1 LKEQRLILVFLQTLL
16 LSSSVLAQDNKDI
29 KTKLTFNETLHKIES
44 TLNIVN
50 KKLNLSSKYID
61 EFVTNKKDN
70 TLYTYSYIRI
80 ETTLEKVES
89 DSMNFEPN
97 IDIRLHLPKLKEK
110 LSITIDNN
118 DNRINNKY
126 QDSNEKIHYKD
137 DKYNIGLLYNTIN
150 NNFNIKLNAG
160 VKVTKSPYLFTKL
173 DIKKNLKINNKN
185 HLTLEQRFKYSNKFE
200 LDSYSII
207 NYTHKL
213 NQNLDI
219 SNYNEYYINS
229 DIKNDNLYTSL
240 RLSQKIKKNSYINYV
255 TSIDSNDEKSN
266 FKIKEYKTYISYRK
280 FLRNWFYYDIVPSIS
295 WKRENNFKDKIG
307 IKLNLGIIIGN

>member
-1 LKEQRLILVFLQTLL
+1 MKHQKLILAFLPTLL
-16 LSSSVLAQDNKDI
+16 LSSNIMAQDNEDI
-29 KTKLTFNETLHKIES
+29 KRKFTFNETLNKIEN
-44 TLNIVN
+44 TLNTVN

-70 TLYTYSYIRI
+70 TLYTHSYIRI

-89 DSMNFEPN
+89 DSINFEPN

-173 DIKKNLKINNKN
+173 DIKKNLKINHKN
-185 HLTLEQRFKYSNKFE
+185 YLTLEQKFKYSNKFE

-207 NYTHKL
+207 NYTHEL
-213 NQNLDI
+213 NQNFAI

-229 DIKNDNLYTSL
+229 DIKNDNLYNSL
-240 RLSQKIKKNSYINYV
+240 RLSQRLKKDSYINYV
-255 TSIDSNDEKSN
+255 TSIDSNDEESN
-266 FKIKEYKTYISYRK
+266 FQIKEYKTYISYRK
-280 FLRNWFYYDIVPSIS
+280 FIRSWLYYDIVPSIS

-307 IKLNLGIIIGN
+307 IKLNLGIII